1 MYVLCELI
9 FLFAG
14 PGDASPIPSADLP
27 SYGTMLLKT
36 VLALIIVIGLAWV
49 FLRWGLARLLPGRG
63 HTTGEMRVLDRLPLD
78 GRRQVVLVQAYG
90 RYLLLGV
97 GDGSTTLL
105 TELDADAVAE
115 VERRRAAQP
124 QRNFAHVLRAAL
136 GKKPPDPEPRT
147 PQETDTSEGK
157 EKGDA

>member
-9 FLFAG
+9 ILFAG
-14 PGDASPIPSADLP
+14 PGDASPIPSAELP
-27 SYGTMLLKT
+27 SYGAMLLKT
-36 VLALIIVIGLAWV
+36 VLALIIVIGLVWV
-49 FLRWGLARLLPGRG
+49 LLRWGLARLLPGRG
-63 HTTGEMRVLDRLPLD
+63 RGTEMRVLDRLALD

-115 VERRRAAQP
+115 AERRRAEQP
-124 QRNFAHVLRAAL
+124 QRNFADVLRAAL
-136 GKKPPDPEPRT
+136 GKKSPDPEPIT
-147 PQETDTSEGK
+147 PLKDDPNTGE